1 MSLEKEKNLHLLATQ
16 EYMVSWKADGLRY
29 MILIESQ
36 NQVYAF
42 DRDNNPFNIPRIVF
56 PRSQVDERQIGS
68 DHLRDTLLDAEMV
81 MDRLQ
86 KPDRT
91 FEEIPRLLIYDIVTW
106 QVLYSL
112 LSRI

>member
-1 MSLEKEKNLHLLATQ
+1 
-16 EYMVSWKADGLRY
+16 
-29 MILIESQ
+29 
-36 NQVYAF
+36 
-42 DRDNNPFNIPRIVF
+42 
-56 PRSQVDERQIGS
+56 
-68 DHLRDTLLDAEMV
+68 LDAEMV

-112 LSRI
+112 LSRIWPQTTIIDCTLGS